1 MSLRKKTIT
10 GIIWNFAEQIAR
22 KGIGVVI
29 TLLLARFLTPADFGL
44 IAMTAVF
51 LAKSTALWIRA

>member
-10 GIIWNFAEQIAR
+10 GIIWNFAEQITR

-29 TLLLARFLTPADFGL
+29 TLLLARFLAPGPNRTY
-44 IAMTAVF
+44 
-51 LAKSTALWIRA
+51 R